1 MRFSLLATAALYAA
15 ARASSV
21 IDLTTANFDEVA
33 KGDLSLIEFF
43 APWYDAARGETL
55 STIGA
60 QSGDVAIPSAAST
73 WHQRSWSL
81 LHRVDDACGHCKA
94 LAPHVSWPQLCPLSV
109 PLPAGLVRASVA
121 TLGLPDSRAKRRSR
135 APKDG
140 QAGQRTAAT
149 AALPQSRRTLADQ
162 ARIVLL
168 SCPLSAVCLAYAS
181 PVSSSLSPLSHSQ
194 YDEASDI
201 LAKHGVV
208 LAKVDCTV
216 EADLCSSHGVSGY
229 PTLKIFRKGESSDY
243 GGTRKTAGIVS
254 HMKKQLLP
262 AISDVTAST
271 HDEFSKADKL
281 VFIAYI
287 AEDDKTSKE
296 VFTAFAESHR
306 DDYLFGLSHD
316 AEKVAGVTPPAVVLY
331 KTFDEGRND
340 FTDKF
345 SSQALDAFAKEHTV
359 PILDEISPDN
369 FAMYAEA
376 GIPLAYIFIPDD
388 HEKRSEITKS
398 IEPIAREHQGKI
410 NFVWIDATKFAD
422 HAKSLNLL
430 EPTWPSFAIQ
440 NIQEMTKFPLDQSKP
455 VDHKTISA
463 FVQDFLGGK
472 IAASIKSEK
481 VPATQDESVFVLVA
495 DQFDEVVADKSKDL
509 LVEFYAPWCG
519 HCKKLKPTWDE
530 LGEKYAG
537 AKSKV
542 TIAKFDATENDV
554 PASAGFRVSGFPT
567 IKFRAANTNEWISY
581 EGDRTLESLVEF
593 LESNATNDISA
604 ADEPAV
610 AGGAANEQTVI
621 ADHHDEL

>member
-1 MRFSLLATAALYAA
+1 MRFSLLATAALFAA

-21 IDLTTANFDEVA
+21 IDLTAANFDEVA
-33 KGDLSLIEFF
+33 NSDLSLIEFF
-43 APWYDAARGETL
+43 APW
-55 STIGA
+55 
-60 QSGDVAIPSAAST
+60 
-73 WHQRSWSL
+73 
-81 LHRVDDACGHCKA
+81 CGHCKS
-94 LAPHVSWPQLCPLSV
+94 LAPQAQRCSMPQN
-109 PLPAGLVRASVA
+109 
-121 TLGLPDSRAKRRSR
+121 
-135 APKDG
+135 
-140 QAGQRTAAT
+140 
-149 AALPQSRRTLADQ
+149 ADQ
-162 ARIVLL
+162 ARIVLCPVVSVFRSHVPSALL
-168 SCPLSAVCLAYAS
+168 STPS
-181 PVSSSLSPLSHSQ
+181 PPPQ
-194 YDEASDI
+194 YEAASDI
-201 LAKHGVV
+201 LAKQGVV

-243 GGTRKTAGIVS
+243 GGTRKADGIVS

-281 VFIAYI
+281 VFIAYLNE
-287 AEDDKTSKE
+287 EDTASKE

-316 AEKVAGVTPPAVVLY
+316 AHKVAGVTPPAVVLY
-331 KTFDEGRND
+331 KTFDEGRNE

-345 SSQALDAFAKEHTV
+345 SSQALEAFAKEHTV

-388 HEKRSEITKS
+388 HEKRSEITKA
-398 IEPIAREHQGKI
+398 IEPIAREHKGKI
-410 NFVWIDATKFAD
+410 NFVWIDANKFAD

-440 NIQEMTKFPLDQSKP
+440 NIQEVTKFPLDQSKS
-455 VDHKTISA
+455 VDFETVSA
-463 FVQDFLGGK
+463 FVNDFLAGK

-481 VPATQDESVFVLVA
+481 IPESQDESVFVLVA
-495 DQFDEVVADKSKDL
+495 DQFEEVAADKTKDL

-519 HCKKLKPTWDE
+519 HCKKLKPTWEE
-530 LGEKYAG
+530 LGNKYAA

-542 TIAKFDATENDV
+542 TIAKFDATENDI
-554 PASAGFRVSGFPT
+554 PSSAGFRVSGFPT
-567 IKFRAANTNEWISY
+567 IKFRAAGTNEWVSY

-593 LESNATNDISA
+593 LESNATNDISTVD
-604 ADEPAV
+604 DEPAV
-610 AGGAANEQTVI
+610 VNDAAKEQTVI

>member
-1 MRFSLLATAALYAA
+1 MRFSLLVTAALYAA

-43 APWYDAARGETL
+43 APW
-55 STIGA
+55 
-60 QSGDVAIPSAAST
+60 
-73 WHQRSWSL
+73 
-81 LHRVDDACGHCKA
+81 CGHCKA
-94 LAPHVSWPQLCPLSV
+94 LAPH
-109 PLPAGLVRASVA
+109 
-121 TLGLPDSRAKRRSR
+121 
-135 APKDG
+135 
-140 QAGQRTAAT
+140 
-149 AALPQSRRTLADQ
+149 
-162 ARIVLL
+162 
-168 SCPLSAVCLAYAS
+168 
-181 PVSSSLSPLSHSQ
+181 

-216 EADLCSSHGVSGY
+216 EAELCTSHDVSGY
-229 PTLKIFRKGESSDY
+229 PTLKVFRKGESSDY
-243 GGTRKTAGIVS
+243 GGSRKTDGIVS

-262 AISDVTAST
+262 TISDVTAST

-340 FTDKF
+340 FTDKL

-359 PILDEISPDN
+359 PILDEISPNN

-388 HEKRSEITKS
+388 HKKRSEITKS
-398 IEPIAREHQGKI
+398 IEPIAREHKGKI
-410 NFVWIDATKFAD
+410 NFVWIDANKFAD

-440 NIQEMTKFPLDQSKP
+440 NLQEMTKFPLDQSKP

-481 VPATQDESVFVLVA
+481 VPASQDEPVFVLVA
-495 DQFDEVVADKSKDL
+495 DQFEEVVADKSKDL

-530 LGEKYAG
+530 LGQKYAG

-542 TIAKFDATENDV
+542 TIAKFDATGNDV
-554 PASAGFRVSGFPT
+554 PASAGFRVLGFPT
-567 IKFRAANTNEWISY
+567 IKLRAANTNEWISY

-610 AGGAANEQTVI
+610 AGGAASEQTVI